1 MGATSRFR
9 ALCWECDLTGY
20 AFGRGLAEA
29 VIGPAVGACL
39 AGIITLMV
47 ALVGPGTLRG
57 WRLKKLVELI
67 DALDEDRFPRQ
78 RAILLDKADRLASE
92 LAARYRIPTQW
103 KVLVSSFLTIGAASG
118 SGFVSG
124 YIWHQQGASLAIR
137 IAAIAIFAL
146 LTFAGNMVAYYYLWG
161 LGSYTKYHRADFI
174 QQGLPDSYALRPAP
188 MRPGS
193 SGGLS
198 LNPLMD

>member
-1 MGATSRFR
+1 VRPAV
-9 ALCWECDLTGY
+9 
-20 AFGRGLAEA
+20 FGHFPGSVIQLDTLLAMDWLKL

-39 AGIITLMV
+39 AGVITLMV

-67 DALDEDRFPRQ
+67 DALDGDRFPRQ

-103 KVLVSSFLTIGAASG
+103 KVLVSCSLTIGAASG

-124 YIWHQQGASLAIR
+124 YIWCVGCDTHRSSSYLCLTNIRGQYGCVQLPLEFGLVHQISSRRLHSARVAGFLCASAPPPC
-137 IAAIAIFAL
+137 AL
-146 LTFAGNMVAYYYLWG
+146 GQVVA
-161 LGSYTKYHRADFI
+161 
-174 QQGLPDSYALRPAP
+174 
-188 MRPGS
+188 
-193 SGGLS
+193 
-198 LNPLMD
+198 